1 LFFGLVPALQAT
13 RIEPLRTMRGEVV
26 RDARPGRSRNA
37 LIGVQVC
44 ASALLL
50 ISAAVFLRSA
60 LAAATADPGL
70 RISDTMMIRVANE
83 GIRTAMVQAV
93 AAEPSVAAFAASWP
107 GVLAG
112 RSALAEAAGAKATV
126 ACKFVSP
133 EFFRVLDI
141 AVVRGRAFTPDERLP
156 SLPVAVVSE
165 TSARTL
171 WPSGDPIGQ
180 VVRLDPA
187 PGSVETNADEP
198 RLESR
203 TATVV
208 GVVRDVAGF
217 RMAPATKATIYFPAN
232 ASIPG
237 TGLVARVHGD
247 PERVRQA
254 LVKRLAIIDPAIEEG
269 GMEQVGTLAWMT
281 RMETYLLR
289 LGFWFTVGLGA
300 LALALTVSGLFGVL
314 SYLVEQ
320 RAREIGVRMALGAT
334 VGDVV
339 RLVLWQLIR
348 PVGTGLVIG
357 AGSVAGLAGL
367 ILASPAAAPVGQ
379 MIHVLDPVAYAASLL
394 VILAACLAAAAIPA
408 SRAARLDPTRTLR
421 QE

>member
-1 LFFGLVPALQAT
+1 
-13 RIEPLRTMRGEVV
+13 
-26 RDARPGRSRNA
+26 
-37 LIGVQVC
+37 
-44 ASALLL
+44 
-50 ISAAVFLRSA
+50 
-60 LAAATADPGL
+60 
-70 RISDTMMIRVANE
+70 
-83 GIRTAMVQAV
+83 
-93 AAEPSVAAFAASWP
+93 
-107 GVLAG
+107 
-112 RSALAEAAGAKATV
+112 
-126 ACKFVSP
+126 
-133 EFFRVLDI
+133 
-141 AVVRGRAFTPDERLP
+141 
-156 SLPVAVVSE
+156 
-165 TSARTL
+165 
-171 WPSGDPIGQ
+171 
-180 VVRLDPA
+180 
-187 PGSVETNADEP
+187 
-198 RLESR
+198 
-203 TATVV
+203 
-208 GVVRDVAGF
+208 
-217 RMAPATKATIYFPAN
+217 
-232 ASIPG
+232 
-237 TGLVARVHGD
+237 
-247 PERVRQA
+247 
-254 LVKRLAIIDPAIEEG
+254 
-269 GMEQVGTLAWMT
+269 MEQVGTLAWMT

>member
-1 LFFGLVPALQAT
+1 
-13 RIEPLRTMRGEVV
+13 
-26 RDARPGRSRNA
+26 
-37 LIGVQVC
+37 VC

-70 RISDTMMIRVANE
+70 RTSDTMMIRIANE
-83 GIRTAMVQAV
+83 GTRTAMVQAV
-93 AAEPSVAAFAASWP
+93 AAEPSVGAFAASWP

-112 RSALAEAAGAKATV
+112 RSALAEADGTKTTV

-133 EFFRVLDI
+133 EFFSVLDI

-171 WPSGDPIGQ
+171 WPSVDPVGQ
-180 VVRLDPA
+180 IVRLDPV
-187 PGSVETNADEP
+187 PGSGETNADEP

-217 RMAPATKATIYFPAN
+217 RMAPATKATIYFPAS

-237 TGLVARVHGD
+237 TALVARVRGD

-254 LVKRLAIIDPAIEEG
+254 LVKRLATLDSSIEEG

-320 RAREIGVRMALGAT
+320 RTREIGVRMALGAT

-348 PVGTGLVIG
+348 PVGAGLVFG

-367 ILASPAAAPVGQ
+367 ILATPAAAPVGQ
-379 MIHVLDPVAYAASLL
+379 IIHVLDPVAYAASLL
-394 VILAACLAAAAIPA
+394 VILAACLAAASIPA
-408 SRAARLDPTRTLR
+408 TRAAHLDPTRTLR
-421 QE
+421 QD

>member
-1 LFFGLVPALQAT
+1 
-13 RIEPLRTMRGEVV
+13 
-26 RDARPGRSRNA
+26 
-37 LIGVQVC
+37 
-44 ASALLL
+44 
-50 ISAAVFLRSA
+50 
-60 LAAATADPGL
+60 
-70 RISDTMMIRVANE
+70 
-83 GIRTAMVQAV
+83 
-93 AAEPSVAAFAASWP
+93 
-107 GVLAG
+107 
-112 RSALAEAAGAKATV
+112 
-126 ACKFVSP
+126 
-133 EFFRVLDI
+133 
-141 AVVRGRAFTPDERLP
+141 
-156 SLPVAVVSE
+156 
-165 TSARTL
+165 
-171 WPSGDPIGQ
+171 
-180 VVRLDPA
+180 
-187 PGSVETNADEP
+187 
-198 RLESR
+198 
-203 TATVV
+203 
-208 GVVRDVAGF
+208 
-217 RMAPATKATIYFPAN
+217 
-232 ASIPG
+232 
-237 TGLVARVHGD
+237 
-247 PERVRQA
+247 
-254 LVKRLAIIDPAIEEG
+254 
-269 GMEQVGTLAWMT
+269 
-281 RMETYLLR
+281 METYLLR